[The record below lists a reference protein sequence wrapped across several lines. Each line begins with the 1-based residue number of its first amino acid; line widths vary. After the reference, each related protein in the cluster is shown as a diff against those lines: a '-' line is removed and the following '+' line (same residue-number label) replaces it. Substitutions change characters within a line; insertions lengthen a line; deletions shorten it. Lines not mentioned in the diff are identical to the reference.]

1 MLLIRSVTRA
11 NSPRRAAGAYRGPKK
26 DPQKSWTDSAPCPL
40 AGSAT
45 MMLAIAIL
53 LTILLVVADVK
64 ELKALPRR
72 QRRLG
77 S

>member
-1 MLLIRSVTRA
+1 
-11 NSPRRAAGAYRGPKK
+11 
-26 DPQKSWTDSAPCPL
+26 
-40 AGSAT
+40 

>member
-1 MLLIRSVTRA
+1 
-11 NSPRRAAGAYRGPKK
+11 
-26 DPQKSWTDSAPCPL
+26 
-40 AGSAT
+40 

-53 LTILLVVADVK
+53 LTVLLVLADVK
-64 ELKALPRR
+64 ELKGLPRR